1 MEIPRLLEEALR
13 KEAFEKGI
21 DEELLLIDKLSRDLD
36 PSTRFTLYKEKA
48 NELLSEAKKYLE
60 SGDLIQ
66 ASEKAWGACASIVK
80 AYAEKKGLEHYRHR
94 QLEEVMSKLIST
106 EKDEKLVSDWS
117 ICLRLHSN
125 FYEGFMTTEDVK
137 LSLLK
142 VEEFVEVMKRI
153 MEREFKGT

>member
-1 MEIPRLLEEALR
+1 MEIPKLLEEVLK

-21 DEELLLIDKLSRDLD
+21 DEEILLIDKLSRDLD

-60 SGDLIQ
+60 RGDLIQ

-106 EKDEKLVSDWS
+106 EKDDKLVSDWS

-125 FYEGFMTTEDVK
+125 FYEGFMTIEDVK

-142 VEEFVEVMKRI
+142 VEEFLEVMKRI
-153 MEREFKGT
+153 IERTFQST

>member
-1 MEIPRLLEEALR
+1 MEIPIK
-13 KEAFEKGI
+13 KEAFEKGVF
-21 DEELLLIDKLSRDLD
+21 EEILLIDKLSLD
-36 PSTRFTLYKEKA
+36 PSTRFTLKA

-60 SGDLIQ
+60 MGDLIQ
-66 ASEKAWGACASIVK
+66 TSEKAWGACASIVK
-80 AYAEKKGLEHYRHR
+80 AYAEKKGLEHYTHR

-125 FYEGFMTTEDVK
+125 IYEGFMTSEDVK

-153 MEREFKGT
+153 IERTF